1 MRVRKS
7 HSSRALFSFGLYL
20 KFLILISLFTLLYSA
35 IADSPLDSPRN
46 MSPFNHFTFMSN
58 AGGGGGSSSNCK
70 KASILDGGRR
80 WSVASLPSSGYGT
93 NTPGSS
99 SVSVRATNAD
109 NPVSILLNVSFSFF
123 SPSYLPPP
131 QLFWL
136 RCSRSAPPRRRFIK
150 CAI

>member
-20 KFLILISLFTLLYSA
+20 KFLILISLFPA

-99 SVSVRATNAD
+99 SVSVRAT
-109 NPVSILLNVSFSFF
+109 PKLFTLLNVSFSFF